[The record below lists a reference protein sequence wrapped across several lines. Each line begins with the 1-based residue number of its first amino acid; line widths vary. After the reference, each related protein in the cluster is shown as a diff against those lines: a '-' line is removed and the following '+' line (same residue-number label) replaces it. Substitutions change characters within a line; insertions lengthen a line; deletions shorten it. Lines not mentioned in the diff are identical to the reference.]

1 MSVLPVCYMYVC
13 MHECMCV
20 YHGGQMRASDP
31 LEELGMVVNSAL
43 QGSRVWKGILGRL

>member
-1 MSVLPVCYMYVC
+1 MCYMYVC

-20 YHGGQMRASDP
+20 FHGGQMRASDP
-31 LEELGMVVNSAL
+31 LELELEMVVNSAL

>member
-1 MSVLPVCYMYVC
+1 MCYMYVC

-20 YHGGQMRASDP
+20 LHGGQMRASDP
-31 LEELGMVVNSAL
+31 LELELGMVVNSAL